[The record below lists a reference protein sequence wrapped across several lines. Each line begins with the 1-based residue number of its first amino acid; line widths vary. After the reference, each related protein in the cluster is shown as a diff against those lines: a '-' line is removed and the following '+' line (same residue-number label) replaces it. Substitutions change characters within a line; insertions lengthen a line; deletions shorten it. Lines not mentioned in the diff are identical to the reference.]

1 MKNILIG
8 ILTLLCGAL
17 GYMQFGMPNP
27 MQEPCP
33 VCEETPELA
42 AVEPEEVEP
51 ELINADEMITLVE
64 IHGIS
69 LSTPLEEVDE
79 KLAAADFTC
88 NKNDNVATASD
99 KTSQYTYW
107 RCKHNVLENTAFN
120 LDAREGLLVSL
131 GRSGNAYTS
140 EMDAAQNRIDFLKSQ
155 MASREGMRTV
165 QSNDNLTFNLSYTND
180 EQQNFKTQFI
190 LKYPASA
197 SAEDAEESGP
207 ATGRMN
213 ATVTR

>member
-51 ELINADEMITLVE
+51 ELINAGEMITLVE

-88 NKNDNVATASD
+88 NKNDNTATSTDTTSHRVTWACTH
-99 KTSQYTYW
+99 KTHSRTS
-107 RCKHNVLENTAFN
+107 FN
-120 LDAREGLLVSL
+120 LDAKQGELKSMSRAGYAHPEEL
-131 GRSGNAYTS
+131 
-140 EMDAAQNRIDFLKSQ
+140 DKAARRIDELKTQINSK
-155 MASREGMRTV
+155 EGMSV
-165 QSNDNLTFNLSYTND
+165 IQSNKNLTFTLNYKNE
-180 EQQNFKTQFI
+180 EQQNFKAYFK
-190 LKYPASA
+190 LVYPAPQTPEEIAEKGKNPGNMVA
-197 SAEDAEESGP
+197 SVN
-207 ATGRMN
+207 R
-213 ATVTR
+213 